1 MELEV
6 KDDEPKNI
14 EEIVVKLVLKNGTT
28 VEKTITKPTDK
39 KIDLLKPFEE
49 VDLPVELEK
58 IVVIIKKV

>member
-6 KDDEPKNI
+6 KDNEPENI

-58 IVVIIKKV
+58 IVIIIKKV